1 MRLIIICLVGLASIG
16 LYEYFSPNNPSN
28 QQDVS
33 VTNRPITQYAGKK
46 KKNKKNNTKKQKKQ
60 KKMSNL

>member
-1 MRLIIICLVGLASIG
+1 MRLIFICLVGLASIG

-28 QQDVS
+28 QQDVT

-60 KKMSNL
+60 KKMANL